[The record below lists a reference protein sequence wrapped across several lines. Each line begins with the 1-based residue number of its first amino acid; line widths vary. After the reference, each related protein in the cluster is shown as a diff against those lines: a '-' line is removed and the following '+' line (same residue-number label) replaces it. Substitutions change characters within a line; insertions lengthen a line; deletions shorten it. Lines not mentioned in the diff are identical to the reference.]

1 MPKVKAAVLERS
13 RRSTAGK
20 RMSSLVGK
28 AQEDDDTF
36 WSHSIWSEGGGGF
49 SSGRKRRRDDD
60 DSSSDESS
68 SGSDS
73 DDSAS
78 SDGEGS
84 FRMSDEESA
93 AAEDQFDSDFDES
106 ESDDEEEGGEGA
118 TERELIAEERRQK
131 ASQRKK
137 RQQVAFQGKGSL
149 GGGRDFMGKKKKGAI
164 STKRGPTGEG
174 WNAGLVLNWP
184 PPPSTE
190 LGQAATK
197 TATAQQSQQVT
208 AQMSSGPVV
217 PVASV
222 LPQQSPSK
230 PHHAEVKQPIPS
242 AAVTTAAVASKT
254 KQQISPIITKSKSKI
269 TTKEHNLR
277 ASASSKKA
285 AAAKAT
291 RRGPAAAATTTTTI
305 EKKSTSDKKPQFTQE
320 ELIIEAIKSTETEN
334 AKWLSARKR
343 VREEAAHLENA
354 MAKAKTVTHNP
365 VSRFYSRRGCTNT
378 LTFMDM
384 DHLPDIL
391 TRAQPPRKTSF
402 GDSSTIRSPRK
413 RRAGSTASQETS
425 SSPDTV
431 EKEQAKCVITGKIA
445 RYRDPKTMLGYYDLD
460 AFKELRRRLDAGELP
475 KQEKKK
481 KKVPP
486 TKKSTPH
493 NASVSESTM
502 IAKLSSTGGDVK
514 VKVKVGNDF
523 VPPPPAEKEKIKQT
537 SLITQNKPKQRWDDA
552 SDNMYAKAYSSSKKQ
567 RTDPSTSR
575 NVESVTSE
583 SNTSSQN
590 KEAAS
595 QNGNNHTSTKGV
607 ALKLSISS
615 SVPLSLSSSSAA
627 APVAEQSVTSPSEAP
642 PATLSSNGQTSSS
655 PKKNIAELKPTP
667 AELNTFMQTWI
678 SRPENKDN
686 LMPSLQQKQKIMDEI
701 GVDKKRL
708 EGWFYRTR
716 KKMKQDNPSDKPT
729 SQEVGLPSKVAEV
742 VPNSNAGMKEGD
754 KMNVP
759 TKAVQSSTKNQEGG
773 LEVSL
778 CKPDLKGETDSPAT
792 STKKDQ
798 SNSQSTNGAK
808 ITAISSADKSS
819 VVNPAAKTTS
829 SDDKTDAQIP
839 LLPSNGNKKC
849 EQPSKQNMNIQDM
862 IKQSEI
868 QT

>member
-60 DSSSDESS
+60 DSSSSSSS

-73 DDSAS
+73 DSAS

-149 GGGRDFMGKKKKGAI
+149 GGGRDFMGKKKKGAM
-164 STKRGPTGEG
+164 TKRGPTGEG

-184 PPPSTE
+184 PPSTE

-197 TATAQQSQQVT
+197 MTATVQQSQQVT
-208 AQMSSGPVV
+208 ATISSGPVV

-230 PHHAEVKQPIPS
+230 PQHAEVKQPLPS
-242 AAVTTAAVASKT
+242 AAAAAAADSKA
-254 KQQISPIITKSKSKI
+254 KQQISPIITKSKSKM

-285 AAAKAT
+285 T
-291 RRGPAAAATTTTTI
+291 RRGPAAAAAAATTTTTI
-305 EKKSTSDKKPQFTQE
+305 EKKGSSDKKPQFTQE

-343 VREEAAHLENA
+343 IREEAAHLENA

-413 RRAGSTASQETS
+413 RRAGSTASQESS

-431 EKEQAKCVITGKIA
+431 EKEQTKCVITGKIA

-481 KKVPP
+481 KKVT
-486 TKKSTPH
+486 TKKTTPR

-514 VKVKVGNDF
+514 VKVKVDNDF
-523 VPPPPAEKEKIKQT
+523 VPPPPPAEKEKIKQT
-537 SLITQNKPKQRWDDA
+537 SLNTQNKPRWDDA

-575 NVESVTSE
+575 NVENVTSE
-583 SNTSSQN
+583 SNTSSQS
-590 KEAAS
+590 KEAAP
-595 QNGNNHTSTKGV
+595 QNGNHTSTKDV
-607 ALKLSISS
+607 ALKPSISS
-615 SVPLSLSSSSAA
+615 SAPLPLPSSSAA
-627 APVAEQSVTSPSEAP
+627 APIAGQSADKMTVTSSSEP
-642 PATLSSNGQTSSS
+642 PAILNSNGQTSSS
-655 PKKNIAELKPTP
+655 PKKNIAELNPTP
-667 AELNTFMQTWI
+667 AELNAFMQTWI

-729 SQEVGLPSKVAEV
+729 SQEVVLHSKVAE
-742 VPNSNAGMKEGD
+742 VPNSNAGLKEGD
-754 KMNVP
+754 KIMDVP
-759 TKAVQSSTKNQEGG
+759 TSDAVQSSTKNQEGG
-773 LEVSL
+773 LEVSP
-778 CKPDLKGETDSPAT
+778 CKPEPAT
-792 STKKDQ
+792 STEIDQ
-798 SNSQSTNGAK
+798 SSSESTIGAK
-808 ITAISSADKSS
+808 ITVSSPDKGS
-819 VVNPAAKTTS
+819 VVNPAAKSTS

-849 EQPSKQNMNIQDM
+849 EQPSKQKIEDM

>member
-36 WSHSIWSEGGGGF
+36 WSHSIWSESGGGF

-60 DSSSDESS
+60 DSSSSSSS

-73 DDSAS
+73 DSAS

-149 GGGRDFMGKKKKGAI
+149 GGGRDLMGKKKKGAM
-164 STKRGPTGEG
+164 TKRGPTGEG

-184 PPPSTE
+184 PPSTE
-190 LGQAATK
+190 LGQAVTK
-197 TATAQQSQQVT
+197 MTATVQQSQQVT
-208 AQMSSGPVV
+208 ATISSGPVV

-230 PHHAEVKQPIPS
+230 PQHAEVKQPLPS
-242 AAVTTAAVASKT
+242 SATDAAADSKT

-285 AAAKAT
+285 T
-291 RRGPAAAATTTTTI
+291 RRGPAAATTTTTNI
-305 EKKSTSDKKPQFTQE
+305 EKKSTSDIKPQFSQE

-402 GDSSTIRSPRK
+402 GDSTTIRSPRK
-413 RRAGSTASQETS
+413 RRAGSTASQESS

-431 EKEQAKCVITGKIA
+431 EKEQTKCVITGKIA

-481 KKVPP
+481 KKVP
-486 TKKSTPH
+486 TKKSTSSR
-493 NASVSESTM
+493 NVQIVESTM

-523 VPPPPAEKEKIKQT
+523 VPPPPAEKEKTKQS
-537 SLITQNKPKQRWDDA
+537 SLNTQNRPRWDDA

-567 RTDPSTSR
+567 RTDPRTSR
-575 NVESVTSE
+575 NVEKNVTSE
-583 SNTSSQN
+583 SNTSSQS
-590 KEAAS
+590 KEAAQ
-595 QNGNNHTSTKGV
+595 QNGNHTSTKDV
-607 ALKLSISS
+607 ALKPSISS
-615 SVPLSLSSSSAA
+615 SAPLPLPSSSVA
-627 APVAEQSVTSPSEAP
+627 APVAEQSADRMTVTSPSEAP
-642 PATLSSNGQTSSS
+642 PAVLNSNGQTSSS
-655 PKKNIAELKPTP
+655 PKKNIAELKPSP

-716 KKMKQDNPSDKPT
+716 KKMKQDNPSDKTT
-729 SQEVGLPSKVAEV
+729 SQ
-742 VPNSNAGMKEGD
+742 PNSNAGMKEGD
-754 KMNVP
+754 KMDVP
-759 TKAVQSSTKNQEGG
+759 TEAVQSSTKNQEGG
-773 LEVSL
+773 LEVSP
-778 CKPDLKGETDSPAT
+778 CKPEPAT
-792 STKKDQ
+792 STKIDQ

-808 ITAISSADKSS
+808 ITVSSVDKSS
-819 VVNPAAKTTS
+819 VVNPAAKSTS
-829 SDDKTDAQIP
+829 SDDAQIP

-849 EQPSKQNMNIQDM
+849 EQPSNIQDM

>member
-1 MPKVKAAVLERS
+1 MPKVEAAVLERS

-60 DSSSDESS
+60 DSSSSSS

-73 DDSAS
+73 DSAS

-149 GGGRDFMGKKKKGAI
+149 GGGRDFMGKKKKGAM
-164 STKRGPTGEG
+164 TKRGPTGEG

-184 PPPSTE
+184 PPSTE

-197 TATAQQSQQVT
+197 MTATVQQSQQVT
-208 AQMSSGPVV
+208 ATISSGPVV
-217 PVASV
+217 PVASL

-230 PHHAEVKQPIPS
+230 PQQAEVKQPLPS
-242 AAVTTAAVASKT
+242 AAATTSAADSKT

-277 ASASSKKA
+277 ASAASASSKKA

-291 RRGPAAAATTTTTI
+291 RRGPAAAPATTTTI

-334 AKWLSARKR
+334 TKWLSARKR

-402 GDSSTIRSPRK
+402 GDSTTIRSPRK
-413 RRAGSTASQETS
+413 RRAGSTASQESS

-431 EKEQAKCVITGKIA
+431 EKEQTKCVITGKIA

-481 KKVPP
+481 KKVP
-486 TKKSTPH
+486 TKKSTSSRNVPI
-493 NASVSESTM
+493 VESTM
-502 IAKLSSTGGDVK
+502 IAKLSSAGGDVK

-523 VPPPPAEKEKIKQT
+523 VPPPPPAEKEKTKQT
-537 SLITQNKPKQRWDDA
+537 SLNTQNKPRWDDA

-575 NVESVTSE
+575 NLENVTSE
-583 SNTSSQN
+583 SNTSSQS
-590 KEAAS
+590 KEAAP
-595 QNGNNHTSTKGV
+595 QNGNHTSTKDV
-607 ALKLSISS
+607 ALKPSISS
-615 SVPLSLSSSSAA
+615 SAPLPLPSSSAA
-627 APVAEQSVTSPSEAP
+627 APVAGQSADKMTVTSSSEAP
-642 PATLSSNGQTSSS
+642 PSILSSNGQTSSS

-729 SQEVGLPSKVAEV
+729 SQEAVLHSKVAEM
-742 VPNSNAGMKEGD
+742 PHSNAGMKEGD
-754 KMNVP
+754 KIMDVP
-759 TKAVQSSTKNQEGG
+759 TEAVQSSTKNQEGG
-773 LEVSL
+773 LEVSPS
-778 CKPDLKGETDSPAT
+778 KPEPAT
-792 STKKDQ
+792 STKDQ

-808 ITAISSADKSS
+808 ITVSSAHKSS
-819 VVNPAAKTTS
+819 VVNPAATSTS

-839 LLPSNGNKKC
+839 YGNKKC
-849 EQPSKQNMNIQDM
+849 EQPSKQIQDM